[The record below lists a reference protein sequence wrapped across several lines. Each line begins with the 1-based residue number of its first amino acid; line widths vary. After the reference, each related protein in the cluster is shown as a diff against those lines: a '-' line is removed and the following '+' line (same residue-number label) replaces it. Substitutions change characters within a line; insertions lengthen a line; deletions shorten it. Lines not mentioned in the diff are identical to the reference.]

1 MYEKDYYS
9 VLGVTKNA
17 DAAAIKKAYRKLARE
32 FHPDTNKGDKKG
44 EARFKE
50 ISEAY
55 DILSDP
61 KSRAEY
67 DEARSLYASGG
78 FQNPGG
84 FQNAGGGF
92 SGDFSDLFGG
102 GGDLGDVLGGLFGQR
117 SRGPRRGAD
126 LQTEATISFRDSING
141 LTLPLRLSVD
151 GGAVKTINARIPAG
165 VNDGAKIRLKGKGR
179 PGERG
184 APAGDLFVQIHVTPH
199 PVFGRKGDNI
209 TVTVPVTFAE
219 ATLGANVEVPTLD
232 DGSVTVRLAPGT
244 KNGRTLRVKDKGIAK
259 PHGAHG
265 DLLVT
270 IEVVVPQ
277 RLDAKEREALE
288 KFAEATSHHD
298 AREEFRER
306 ARAR

>member
-1 MYEKDYYS
+1 MYEKDYYA
-9 VLGVTKNA
+9 VLGVTKDS

-32 FHPDTNKGDKKG
+32 FHPDANKGDKKG

-67 DEARSLYASGG
+67 DEARLLYANGG

-84 FQNAGGGF
+84 FQNASGGF
-92 SGDFSDLFGG
+92 NGDFNDLFSG
-102 GGDLGDVLGGLFGQR
+102 GGDLGDVLSGLFGQR

-151 GGAVKTINARIPAG
+151 GAATTINARIPAG
-165 VNDGAKIRLKGKGR
+165 VKDGAKIRLKGKGR

-199 PVFGRKGDNI
+199 PVFERDGDNI
-209 TVTVPVTFAE
+209 TVRVPVTFAE
-219 ATLGANVEVPTLD
+219 AALGGNIEVPTLD

-244 KNGRTLRVKDKGIAK
+244 RNGRTLRVKEKGLAK

-265 DLLVT
+265 DLLVI
-270 IEVVVPQ
+270 IEVIVPQ

-288 KFAEATSHHD
+288 KFAQTTSHHD
-298 AREEFRER
+298 VREEFREK
-306 ARAR
+306 ARIR